1 MFPFSIFKAIPVHY
15 MEVLHKAFHI
25 NRISSI
31 KKEIKM
37 YTETNDN
44 EYIKCQETLDT
55 RLTI

>member
-1 MFPFSIFKAIPVHY
+1 

-37 YTETNDN
+37 KAEVQNDIILIS
-44 EYIKCQETLDT
+44 YFSIWV
-55 RLTI
+55 